1 MNSRPIISSSYLRH
15 FFEGPISCGYDPQE
29 ILLQSN
35 LDPQLLDND
44 NACITLDEY
53 EKLLTTTWTM
63 MDDESGGFHLRPFKP
78 GTFAMGAMANI
89 TAPTLRKAIKRHIRF
104 YGLFQND
111 LEISL
116 SESGEEATVS
126 YHMKNEKGLN
136 EALITTSLYLIL
148 VRWAGWMIDRPIL
161 LERVNCRFEKPE
173 WDELFDA
180 MFPCQQFFGQQNN
193 SIVFGSRF
201 LDMPIVQTQQSLSEF
216 LDEAPA
222 CLLTHYQTD
231 NSLTA
236 TVQRMLQ
243 KEDAVEKL
251 PFEVVAE
258 RLFTTTQTLRRRLK
272 EEGNTYQE
280 IKDKVRHNKAVYHLV
295 ELNTPINEIVSLMGF
310 SEPSAFTRAFKKWTG
325 MTPGQYR
332 ETHLNQRHSATTSVS
347 TES

>member
-1 MNSRPIISSSYLRH
+1 MTKRSIISSAYLKS
-15 FFEGPISCGYDPQE
+15 FFEGPASCGYDPQE
-29 ILLQSN
+29 LL
-35 LDPQLLDND
+35 LAADIDPQILSKPE
-44 NACITLDEY
+44 ACISLDEF
-53 EKLLTTTWTM
+53 ERLLKASLSM
-63 MDDESGGFHLRPFKP
+63 MGDESNGFHTRPFKP
-78 GTFAMGAMANI
+78 GTFAMGALANI
-89 TAPTLRKAIKRHIRF
+89 TAPNLRKAIKRHARF
-104 YGLFQND
+104 YNLFQNN
-111 LEISL
+111 L
-116 SESGEEATVS
+116 SITLTESGEEATITYS
-126 YHMKNEKGLN
+126 MENAKKLD
-136 EALITTSLYLIL
+136 EAFIVTSLYLIMI
-148 VRWAGWMIDRPIL
+148 RWSSWMIDRPIL
-161 LERVNCRFEKPE
+161 LERVNLPFEKPV
-173 WDELFDA
+173 WGELFDA
-180 MFPCQQFFGQQNN
+180 MFPCQQFFNQKQC

-201 LDMPIVQTQQSLSEF
+201 LDMPIVQTPQTLTEF
-216 LDEAPA
+216 LDDAPA

-280 IKDKVRHNKAVYHLV
+280 IKDKVRHNKAVYHLI

-325 MTPGQYR
+325 MTPGTYR
-332 ETHLNQRHSATTSVS
+332 ETYVSQKQTPTTSVV